1 MDNQQTQDTTV
12 MIDID
17 SFDAVRQS
25 EGGYEIELKD
35 PKGNG
40 TGVFV
45 TIVGKH
51 AEVVTRWTAR
61 LINEAQREA
70 MYAQKSGK
78 QMQPKPI
85 EELRARN
92 IEGAALRVIGWRNVK
107 QPFTQERMRSAL
119 SRNPHWIDQIVE
131 ESDDVG
137 NFMKKQ

>member
-1 MDNQQTQDTTV
+1 MDNQQTQDTSV